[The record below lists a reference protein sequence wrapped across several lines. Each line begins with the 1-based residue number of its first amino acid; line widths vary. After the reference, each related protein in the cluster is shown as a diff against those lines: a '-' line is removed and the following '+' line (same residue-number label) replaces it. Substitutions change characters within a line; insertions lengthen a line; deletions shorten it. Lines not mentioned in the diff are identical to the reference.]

1 MQTLLCF
8 GLALAWEASMNVK
21 VYVNAILNSK
31 AVELFDFL
39 DERDISYE
47 VERVGTEWVGSHK
60 VKSLPVVEIDGELIV
75 AKKAMKKLK
84 RG

>member
-1 MQTLLCF
+1 MI
-8 GLALAWEASMNVK
+8 K
-21 VYVNAILNSK
+21 VYVSGILNSK
-31 AVELFDFL
+31 ATELFDFL

-47 VERVGTEWVGSHK
+47 VERVGTEWVGTHK

>member
-1 MQTLLCF
+1 
-8 GLALAWEASMNVK
+8 MNVK
-21 VYVNAILNSK
+21 VYMNEVINSK
-31 AVELFDFL
+31 AVELLNFL

-47 VERVGTEWVGSHK
+47 VERVGTEWVGANK
-60 VKSLPVVEIDGELIV
+60 VKSLPVVEIDSELMV

>member
-1 MQTLLCF
+1 M
-8 GLALAWEASMNVK
+8 SVK
-21 VYVNAILNSK
+21 VYVSAILNSK
-31 AVELFDFL
+31 ATELFDFL

>member
-1 MQTLLCF
+1 MI
-8 GLALAWEASMNVK
+8 K
-21 VYVNAILNSK
+21 VYVSTIFNS
-31 AVELFDFL
+31 ATIELLDFL
-39 DERDISYE
+39 DERDILYE
-47 VERVGTEWVGSHK
+47 VERVNTEWVGLHK

>member
-1 MQTLLCF
+1 MI
-8 GLALAWEASMNVK
+8 K
-21 VYVNAILNSK
+21 VYVSIIFNNVTIELLN
-31 AVELFDFL
+31 FL
-39 DERDISYE
+39 DKRDILYE
-47 VERVGTEWVGSHK
+47 VERVSTEWVGSHK

>member
-1 MQTLLCF
+1 
-8 GLALAWEASMNVK
+8 MNVK
-21 VYVNAILNSK
+21 VYMNEVINSK
-31 AVELFDFL
+31 AVELLNFL

-47 VERVGTEWVGSHK
+47 VERVSTEWVGSRK
-60 VKSLPVVEIDGELIV
+60 VKSLPVVEIDDELIA

>member
-1 MQTLLCF
+1 MI
-8 GLALAWEASMNVK
+8 K
-21 VYVNAILNSK
+21 VYVSTIFNNATI
-31 AVELFDFL
+31 ELLDFL

-47 VERVGTEWVGSHK
+47 VERVGTEWVGANK

-75 AKKAMKKLK
+75 AKKVMKKLK

>member
-1 MQTLLCF
+1 
-8 GLALAWEASMNVK
+8 MNVK
-21 VYVNAILNSK
+21 VYMSEIINSK
-31 AVELFDFL
+31 AVELLDFL

-47 VERVGTEWVGSHK
+47 VERVSTEWVGANK
-60 VKSLPVVEIDGELIV
+60 VKSLPVVEIDGELMV

>member
-1 MQTLLCF
+1 MQTPLCF
-8 GLALAWEASMNVK
+8 GLALVREASMNVK
-21 VYVNAILNSK
+21 VYMSEIINSK
-31 AVELFDFL
+31 AVELLDFL
-39 DERDISYE
+39 DERDILYE

>member
-1 MQTLLCF
+1 
-8 GLALAWEASMNVK
+8 MNVK
-21 VYVNAILNSK
+21 VYVSAILNSK
-31 AVELFDFL
+31 ATELFDFL

-47 VERVGTEWVGSHK
+47 VERVSTEWGGTHK
-60 VKSLPVVEIDGELIV
+60 VKSLPVVEINGELMV

>member
-1 MQTLLCF
+1 
-8 GLALAWEASMNVK
+8 MNVK
-21 VYVNAILNSK
+21 VYMSEIINSR
-31 AVELFDFL
+31 AVELLNFL

-47 VERVGTEWVGSHK
+47 VERVGTEWVGTHK
-60 VKSLPVVEIDGELIV
+60 VKSLPVVEIDGKLIM

>member
-1 MQTLLCF
+1 
-8 GLALAWEASMNVK
+8 MNIK
-21 VYVNAILNSK
+21 VYMSEIINSK

-39 DERDISYE
+39 DERDIPYE
-47 VERVGTEWVGSHK
+47 VERVSTEWVGSHR

>member
-1 MQTLLCF
+1 
-8 GLALAWEASMNVK
+8 MNVK
-21 VYVNAILNSK
+21 VYMNEVINSK
-31 AVELFDFL
+31 AVELLNFL
-39 DERDISYE
+39 DERDILYE
-47 VERVGTEWVGSHK
+47 VERVGTEWVGANK

>member
-1 MQTLLCF
+1 M
-8 GLALAWEASMNVK
+8 WEASMSVK
-21 VYVNAILNSK
+21 IYMNEVINSK
-31 AVELFDFL
+31 VTELFDFL

>member
-1 MQTLLCF
+1 
-8 GLALAWEASMNVK
+8 MNVK
-21 VYVNAILNSK
+21 VYMNEVINSK
-31 AVELFDFL
+31 AVELLNFL

-47 VERVGTEWVGSHK
+47 VERVGTEWVGANK
-60 VKSLPVVEIDGELIV
+60 VKSLPVVEIDGELMA

>member
-8 GLALAWEASMNVK
+8 GLALVREASMNVK
-21 VYVNAILNSK
+21 VYMSEIINSK

-39 DERDISYE
+39 DERDIPYE
-47 VERVGTEWVGSHK
+47 VERVSTEWVGSHK
-60 VKSLPVVEIDGELIV
+60 VKSLPVVEINGELMV

>member
-1 MQTLLCF
+1 M
-8 GLALAWEASMNVK
+8 WEASMSVK
-21 VYVNAILNSK
+21 IYMNEVINSK
-31 AVELFDFL
+31 VTELFDFL
-39 DERDISYE
+39 DERDIPYE

-75 AKKAMKKLK
+75 VKKAMKKLK

>member
-1 MQTLLCF
+1 MI
-8 GLALAWEASMNVK
+8 K
-21 VYVNAILNSK
+21 VYVSTIFNNATT
-31 AVELFDFL
+31 ELLDFL

-47 VERVGTEWVGSHK
+47 VERVSTEWVGSHK

>member
-1 MQTLLCF
+1 
-8 GLALAWEASMNVK
+8 MNVK
-21 VYVNAILNSK
+21 VYVSAILNSK
-31 AVELFDFL
+31 AVELFNFL

-47 VERVGTEWVGSHK
+47 IERVGTEWVGSHK

>member
-8 GLALAWEASMNVK
+8 GLALVRGASMNVK
-21 VYVNAILNSK
+21 VYMSEIINSK

-47 VERVGTEWVGSHK
+47 VERVGTEWVGSHR
-60 VKSLPVVEIDGELIV
+60 VRSLPVVEINGELMV

>member
-1 MQTLLCF
+1 MQMLLCF
-8 GLALAWEASMNVK
+8 GLVLVWEASMNVK
-21 VYVNAILNSK
+21 VYMNEVINSK
-31 AVELFDFL
+31 AVELLNFL
-39 DERDISYE
+39 DENDVSYE
-47 VERVGTEWVGSHK
+47 VERVGTEWVGSHR

>member
-1 MQTLLCF
+1 MI
-8 GLALAWEASMNVK
+8 K
-21 VYVNAILNSK
+21 VYVSTIFNNATIELLN
-31 AVELFDFL
+31 FL

-47 VERVGTEWVGSHK
+47 VERVSTEWVGSHK

>member
-1 MQTLLCF
+1 
-8 GLALAWEASMNVK
+8 MNVK

-47 VERVGTEWVGSHK
+47 VERVETEWVGSHK
-60 VKSLPVVEIDGELIV
+60 VKSLPVVEINGELMV

>member
-1 MQTLLCF
+1 
-8 GLALAWEASMNVK
+8 MNVK

-39 DERDISYE
+39 DDRDISYE
-47 VERVGTEWVGSHK
+47 VERVETEWVGAHK
-60 VKSLPVVEIDGELIV
+60 VKSLPVVEINDELIT

>member
-1 MQTLLCF
+1 M
-8 GLALAWEASMNVK
+8 SVK
-21 VYVNAILNSK
+21 VYMSEVINSK
-31 AVELFDFL
+31 VTELFDFL

-75 AKKAMKKLK
+75 VKKAMKKLK
-84 RG
+84 KG